1 MVFSQIAFIY
11 FFLPLTMLIYFASPD
26 KARNIIIL
34 ITGLVFYAWGEPFY
48 VVMMLISTLIDYTAG
63 LMMEKYDS
71 DDRMRRRFLLVSV
84 CMNLGLLAVFKY
96 SDFITDSINT
106 VFSSQLTNPVLYVN
120 RAFNRIAPFGLDE
133 NRVRLPIGISFYT
146 FQSMSYTI
154 DLYMRKIKVQKS
166 PLRFAAYVTLF
177 PQIVAGPIVRY
188 EEVAKDLEH
197 RTVTPEKISAGI
209 SLFVK
214 GLAKKVLL
222 ANNIGALWAEI
233 KVQDYSAMPVL
244 TAWLGIL
251 AFTFQIYFDFSGHS
265 DMAVGLGRMLGFEFP
280 KNFDHPYISKS
291 VSEFWRRWHITLGGW
306 FRNYVYIPLGGNRK
320 GKGRTLINLLIVWA
334 LTGLWHGA
342 SWNFVLWGL
351 YFGILIILERLFL
364 GKVLEKL
371 PSAVSMGYTFL
382 IAVFGWVL
390 FDTDTTGDA
399 LSYIAAMF
407 GAGGSFADSSSL
419 YSLSC
424 NLALF
429 IICAFVAS
437 GLFSKFASAADKA
450 VRARA
455 GAFPDGAGRAA
466 ILISRGIVMTM
477 IQICAVVLCTMY
489 LLSSAYNPFLYF
501 RF

>member
-1 MVFSQIAFIY
+1 M
-11 FFLPLTMLIYFASPD
+11 
-26 KARNIIIL
+26 
-34 ITGLVFYAWGEPFY
+34 
-48 VVMMLISTLIDYTAG
+48 
-63 LMMEKYDS
+63 
-71 DDRMRRRFLLVSV
+71 
-84 CMNLGLLAVFKY
+84 
-96 SDFITDSINT
+96 
-106 VFSSQLTNPVLYVN
+106 
-120 RAFNRIAPFGLDE
+120 
-133 NRVRLPIGISFYT
+133 
-146 FQSMSYTI
+146 
-154 DLYMRKIKVQKS
+154 
-166 PLRFAAYVTLF
+166 
-177 PQIVAGPIVRY
+177 
-188 EEVAKDLEH
+188 
-197 RTVTPEKISAGI
+197 
-209 SLFVK
+209 
-214 GLAKKVLL
+214 
-222 ANNIGALWAEI
+222 
-233 KVQDYSAMPVL
+233 
-244 TAWLGIL
+244 
-251 AFTFQIYFDFSGHS
+251 
-265 DMAVGLGRMLGFEFP
+265 
-280 KNFDHPYISKS
+280 
-291 VSEFWRRWHITLGGW
+291 
-306 FRNYVYIPLGGNRK
+306 
-320 GKGRTLINLLIVWA
+320 
-334 LTGLWHGA
+334 
-342 SWNFVLWGL
+342 LWGL